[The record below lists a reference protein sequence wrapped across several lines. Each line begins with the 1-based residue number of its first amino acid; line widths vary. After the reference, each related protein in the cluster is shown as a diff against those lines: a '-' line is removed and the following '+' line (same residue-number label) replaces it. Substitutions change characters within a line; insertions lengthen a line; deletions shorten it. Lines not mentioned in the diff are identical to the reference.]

1 MSFYEFNP
9 EEVFVNTV
17 RTHPSNEF
25 FIYAG
30 QVYYNSEPQ
39 ISGTAWGARSHAG
52 PGLGTPPN
60 YNNVPQGHANLYE
73 YNINRL
79 SVRTQEP
86 LDPASNSNRLR
97 VITAKHLGGGLHG
110 KPSDS
115 AADAVEESGPPVPT
129 SDIRGKY
136 VIDNGMIYPFITKA
150 NTLTAW
156 KTVSTLSFNAGYEFG
171 DVISSSYP
179 MSASI
184 TRKYFSAGDVTPL
197 EASTRALHRTTIRL
211 AEDTGIGVNKISSLR
226 NLFNYYST
234 VSPHYE
240 YNGAYGNKTQ
250 QPAGLI
256 SVPSI
261 FYGSEIKKGTVS
273 LKFYITGTLIGELV
287 DENRNGE
294 LIQVGPAGSGG
305 SGSVAGV
312 VLYKEGFIYLTGSW
326 NIDENSLETYPYNA
340 SSRPKWV
347 YFGFG
352 SNEKDASI
360 PDNDKSSFS
369 ISFSGSQDIQ
379 TVTML
384 AHAKRGEV
392 NFSPNVTFVASG
404 SQKLLLTSSAQYYE
418 NDLRVI
424 KNTTTSSHADL
435 GGEFK
440 RQVYISKIGIYDKD
454 RNLIGITTLSRPI
467 RKPSERQLTFKLKLD
482 I

>member
-1 MSFYEFNP
+1 MSFYEFNS

-17 RTHPSNEF
+17 RTHPRTEF

-30 QVYYNSEPQ
+30 QVYYNAQPQ
-39 ISGTAWGARSHAG
+39 ISGTALGARSHAG

-86 LDPASNSNRLR
+86 MDPAAGNQRLR

-110 KPSDS
+110 KPSDTVN
-115 AADAVEESGPPVPT
+115 DAMIESGDGVLT

-156 KTVSTLSFNAGYEFG
+156 KTVSTLSFNAGYEYG
-171 DVISSSYP
+171 DIISSSYP

-184 TRKYFSAGDVTPL
+184 TRKFFTSGDVAPL
-197 EASTRALHRTTIRL
+197 EAHSRAIERMTIKLRDDG
-211 AEDTGIGVNKISSLR
+211 AITKVNALR
-226 NLFNYYST
+226 NLCNYYST
-234 VSPHYE
+234 LSPHYRF
-240 YNGAYGNKTQ
+240 NGIYGNKTLQ
-250 QPAGLI
+250 VGNLI

-261 FYGSEIKKGTVS
+261 FYGSEIKKGTVN
-273 LKFYITGTLIGELV
+273 LKFYITGTLIGELR

-294 LIQVGPAGSGG
+294 LVQVGPSDSGG
-305 SGSVAGV
+305 SGSIAGV
-312 VLYKEGFIYLTGSW
+312 VFYKEGFIYLTGSW
-326 NIDENSLETYPYNA
+326 NIDENSAQVFPYNA
-340 SSRPKWV
+340 SSRPKWI
-347 YFGFG
+347 YYGFG
-352 SNEKDASI
+352 ANEAGATIED
-360 PDNDKSSFS
+360 DQESSFS
-369 ISFSGSQDIQ
+369 LSFSGSQDVQ

-384 AHAKRGEV
+384 AHAKKGEV

-424 KNTTTSSHADL
+424 KNTTTSSYTDL

-454 RNLIGITTLSRPI
+454 RNLIGITTLSKPI
-467 RKPSERQLTFKLKLD
+467 KKPSDRQLTFKIKLD